1 MIGVMTPI
9 MPRRNN
15 GGHVPTQIIM
25 LHEPLPLFAA
35 PGGEVLTCVRVNES
49 VRVYLAE
56 KSGRFT
62 QVEYEGKG
70 AWAILPALL

>member
-1 MIGVMTPI
+1 MIGAMTPT

-15 GGHVPTQIIM
+15 GGHVPTQIVM
-25 LHEPLPLFAA
+25 LHEPLPIFAA
-35 PGGEVLTCVRVNES
+35 PGGEVIACVQANES

-56 KSGRFT
+56 KSGRYT

>member
-1 MIGVMTPI
+1 MTPI

-25 LHEPLPLFAA
+25 LHEPLPLFAS
-35 PGGEVLTCVRVNES
+35 PGGEVLTCVQVNES

-56 KSGRFT
+56 KSGRYT
-62 QVEYEGKG
+62 QVEYESKG